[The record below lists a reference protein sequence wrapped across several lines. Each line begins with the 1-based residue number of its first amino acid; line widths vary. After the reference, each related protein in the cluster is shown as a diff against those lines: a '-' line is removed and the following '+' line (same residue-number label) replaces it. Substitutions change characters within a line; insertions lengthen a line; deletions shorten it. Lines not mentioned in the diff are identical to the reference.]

1 MPFRLF
7 TIQQK
12 NLSSLCLL
20 PHNGKNI
27 TVTFY
32 LKDVLRERLSIAF
45 LGNEA
50 QSYFLLL
57 IIYTCAVIMF
67 TNGHLTCFLW
77 DD

>member
-1 MPFRLF
+1 MPIRLF
-7 TIQQK
+7 TI
-12 NLSSLCLL
+12 SLCLL

-32 LKDVLRERLSIAF
+32 LKDALRERLSIAF

-50 QSYFLLL
+50 QCYFLLL
-57 IIYTCAVIMF
+57 IISTCAVVMS
-67 TNGHLTCFLW
+67 TNGPLTCFLW